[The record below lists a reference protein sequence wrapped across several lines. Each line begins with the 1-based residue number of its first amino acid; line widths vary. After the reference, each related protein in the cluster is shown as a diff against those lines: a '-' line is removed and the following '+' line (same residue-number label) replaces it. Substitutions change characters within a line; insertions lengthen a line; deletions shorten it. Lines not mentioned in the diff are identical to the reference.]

1 MRLHR
6 RSATLVLAL
15 ASVAGLVAGATAVA
29 VADDPTEYV
38 ALGASFSAGVG
49 IPSSVPGSPSGCGR
63 STNNFPRLVAEAE
76 GYQLKDM
83 SCGGAQTRHL
93 TTSQTTGQPPQFDGL
108 SSTTDVVT
116 MQIGYNDGNVY
127 SGSIA
132 DCSQT
137 ASGSSQL
144 APCETRTLGRYSAEI
159 QLTAGNIATAIAGI
173 KDRAPSA
180 QILVVGYPAVY
191 PQQGNCPGR
200 NPFSAE
206 DTAFL
211 DRLEVELNTMLKT
224 QAQVA
229 DVAFVDTYG
238 PSVGHDSC
246 KSQATRWVEPYT
258 NPVGALRLH
267 PNAKGHQQAAKA
279 VRAAL
284 D

>member
-49 IPSSVPGSPSGCGR
+49 IPSPVPGSPSGCGR

-76 GYQLKDM
+76 GYRLKDM

-93 TTSQTTGQPPQFDGL
+93 TTSQTAGQPPQFDGL

-144 APCETRTLGRYSAEI
+144 APCEARTLGRYSAEI
-159 QLTAGNIATAIAGI
+159 QVTAANIAAAIAGV

-180 QILVVGYPAVY
+180 RILVVGYPAVY

-200 NPFSAE
+200 NPFSAP

-224 QAQVA
+224 QAQSAGV
-229 DVAFVDTYG
+229 DFVDTYG

-246 KSQATRWVEPYT
+246 KPQSTRWVEPYT
-258 NPVGALRLH
+258 NPIGALRLH
-267 PNAKGHQQAAKA
+267 PNAKGHQQVAKA
-279 VRAAL
+279 VLAAL

>member
-1 MRLHR
+1 M
-6 RSATLVLAL
+6 
-15 ASVAGLVAGATAVA
+15 AGLVAGATAVA

-63 STNNFPRLVAEAE
+63 STNNFPRLVAEEE

-93 TTSQTTGQPPQFDGL
+93 TTSQTAGQPPQFDGL
-108 SSTTDVVT
+108 SSTTDLVT
-116 MQIGYNDGNVY
+116 MQLGYNDGNVY

-144 APCETRTLGRYSAEI
+144 APCEARTLGRYSAEI
-159 QLTAGNIATAIAGI
+159 QLTAANIATAIAGI
-173 KDRAPSA
+173 KDRAPA
-180 QILVVGYPAVY
+180 A
-191 PQQGNCPGR
+191 QGNCPGR
-200 NPFSAE
+200 HPFSAE

-224 QAQVA
+224 QAQLAGVE
-229 DVAFVDTYG
+229 FVDTYG

-246 KSQATRWVEPYT
+246 KSQSTRWVEPYT